1 MKQNNK
7 KKKRFFSMLLG
18 THGTSLLGNMLADK
32 GFRRA
37 GEGAIRAGYGSN
49 RYSIKKL

>member
-7 KKKRFFSMLLG
+7 KKGFFSMLLG

-32 GFRRA
+32 GVRRA

-49 RYSIKKL
+49 RYSLKKL